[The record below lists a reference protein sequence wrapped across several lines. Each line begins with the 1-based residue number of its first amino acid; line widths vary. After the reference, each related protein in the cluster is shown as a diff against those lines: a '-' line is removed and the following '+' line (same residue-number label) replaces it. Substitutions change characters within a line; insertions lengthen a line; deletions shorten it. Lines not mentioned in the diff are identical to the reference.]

1 MGRATI
7 DHIPPEIFRNNIF
20 KYLSPRDLF
29 SLAESSS
36 QMKNIVLE
44 NVKHPEAVHLQYLK
58 TRKRHYLME
67 VSSFDDVA
75 EIPYSNLCPGKS
87 CVCRKFHKRGPWV
100 VLDPLNCLGCLVET
114 NRKSHVLSIN
124 IFKHCLEHDV
134 LISGMLSLKN
144 CIECNNKNDFCLNC
158 ATELDM

>member
-1 MGRATI
+1 
-7 DHIPPEIFRNNIF
+7 
-20 KYLSPRDLF
+20 
-29 SLAESSS
+29 
-36 QMKNIVLE
+36 MKNSVLE
-44 NVKHPEAVHLQYLK
+44 NVRHPAAVFLQYMK

-67 VSSFDDVA
+67 TLFDDVA

-144 CIECNNKNDFCLNC
+144 CIECKNKNDFCLNC
-158 ATELDM
+158 AAELDM